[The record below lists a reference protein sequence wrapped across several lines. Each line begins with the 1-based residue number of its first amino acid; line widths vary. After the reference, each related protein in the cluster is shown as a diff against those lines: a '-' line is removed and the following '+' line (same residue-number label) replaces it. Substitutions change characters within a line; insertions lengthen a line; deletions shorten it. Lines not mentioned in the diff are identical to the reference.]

1 MHGEERNRPGLKADP
16 HCIFLET
23 TLRRFPAERFCK
35 SLGSGREPALKVRAG
50 CFGIPTRVAPRV

>member
-23 TLRRFPAERFCK
+23 TLRRFPAERFFK

-50 CFGIPTRVAPRV
+50 MLRHSN

>member
-23 TLRRFPAERFCK
+23 TLRRFPAERFCMMMHR
-35 SLGSGREPALKVRAG
+35 SLGSGREPALKARAG
-50 CFGIPTRVAPRV
+50 MLRRSN